1 MWNKIAIGFGWLRF
15 NRCAAITNIKFN
27 YTDWK
32 FLSIF
37 QLQQISDALLLTTF
51 RYFFILPSF
60 LHSLSRWLVF
70 FSLAAIR
77 RPKSS
82 TCDYRFCDS
91 LHTCSRIL
99 TILYIH
105 TNILIIDWISVGVFF
120 FFSFSFSMH
129 LLLEIFLLN
138 YPKVSVENEIYWIL
152 FDWAYGNS
160 CPCWYIEF
168 SV

>member
-1 MWNKIAIGFGWLRF
+1 MRPSQTSSSITQIENFSLYFSCNKYPTLYSSLRS
-15 NRCAAITNIKFN
+15 AT
-27 YTDWK
+27 
-32 FLSIF
+32 LSF
-37 QLQQISDALLLTTF
+37 SLLLYTPF
-51 RYFFILPSF
+51 PVDSF
-60 LHSLSRWLVF
+60 LFFASCHSTSKVKYMWLQILW
-70 FSLAAIR
+70 FSSYLQ
-77 RPKSS
+77 
-82 TCDYRFCDS
+82 
-91 LHTCSRIL
+91 SRIL

-120 FFSFSFSMH
+120 SFSSSMH